1 MKKKYGQDVLA
12 IFLLPPS
19 IDELRHRLEGRGTDT
34 PEVIADRLARAEYE
48 ISLAGQFDTQFVN
61 DDLTRCSE
69 AVREAI
75 ADFLS
80 R

>member
-1 MKKKYGQDVLA
+1 VLPF
-12 IFLLPPS
+12 FLLPPS
-19 IDELRHRLEGRGTDT
+19 IGGLRRRLEGRGTDT
-34 PEVIADRLARAEYE
+34 PEVIADRLARAKYE
-48 ISLAGQFDTQFVN
+48 ISLAEQFDTQLVN

-75 ADFLS
+75 TQFLS